1 MSRRAASMTQSR
13 TSSEAGGTR
22 MRQFVLAAVAAAAV
36 PAPALRAAPAELV
49 VFEVSAGASGPVVR
63 QTSGSPAASP
73 VPPSVL
79 RTWVENAARS
89 VSAYYGRTP
98 GPARVV
104 VLRGARAAVGQGV
117 TRRGDVPTIRIAL
130 GPATTAA
137 DLETDWVLTHEMVH
151 TAFPLLREHS
161 WLSEGVA
168 VYVEPIARAKVGFA
182 PPENVW
188 RWLVWGLPKGL
199 PDGNDHGLDSADS
212 WGRTYWGGALFC
224 FLADVEIRR
233 ATGNRRSLGDALRGI
248 HETVGGLESDAEI
261 EEVLAAGD
269 RAVGHPILRELY
281 AQLGKAPGTVSLL
294 QLFGLLGVEG
304 SGANL
309 RFDDSAPYAAIRAA
323 IATDMRPG
331 APSRTSDVSGRP
343 VP

>member
-104 VLRGARAAVGQGV
+104 VLRGARGAVGQGV
-117 TRRGDVPTIRIAL
+117 TRRGDVPTIRVAL

-151 TAFPLLREHS
+151 TAFP
-161 WLSEGVA
+161 
-168 VYVEPIARAKVGFA
+168 
-182 PPENVW
+182 
-188 RWLVWGLPKGL
+188 
-199 PDGNDHGLDSADS
+199 
-212 WGRTYWGGALFC
+212 
-224 FLADVEIRR
+224 
-233 ATGNRRSLGDALRGI
+233 RRSSPSSGI
-248 HETVGGLESDAEI
+248 RPPG
-261 EEVLAAGD
+261 
-269 RAVGHPILRELY
+269 RELHGSRRRQVHRVHCV
-281 AQLGKAPGTVSLL
+281 AGPFGSPDTVTRAPATPSPGASCQVVRLSS
-294 QLFGLLGVEG
+294 GL
-304 SGANL
+304 
-309 RFDDSAPYAAIRAA
+309 RTRAPYRAPA
-323 IATDMRPG
+323 GFTTI
-331 APSRTSDVSGRP
+331 SW
-343 VP
+343 